1 MSRLAR
7 EVAQTLRRSHL
18 IVGCYINSIAFIL
31 CCYLVRE
38 VWKQLTQYL
47 AQSEHASDEDADGDE
62 ELVARAERATQVE
75 RRDLSQVH
83 GRETSR
89 ET

>member
-18 IVGCYINSIAFIL
+18 IVGCYIRSIAFIW
-31 CCYLVRE
+31 CCYDE
-38 VWKQLTQYL
+38 VWQQLTQYL

-89 ET
+89 KT

>member
-7 EVAQTLRRSHL
+7 EVAQTLERSHL
-18 IVGCYINSIAFIL
+18 IVGCYINSIAFIR
-31 CCYLVRE
+31 CCYGE
-38 VWKQLTQYL
+38 VWQQLTQYL

-89 ET
+89 KT